1 MKPAFISTIILLSH
15 LIFCFPPIP
24 VLAQYKQSAHKPLT
38 EGAIAVSEPGNYGK
52 PGATYMLTSDISN
65 AMSPVFLGK
74 DVTLDLNG
82 YTITYADGNYEHI
95 PNSGFEAGLKGWD
108 ISKAPGAKVVNTE
121 EVHVF
126 IGEKLMSLEAGDEIA
141 SQYINLPVA
150 GRSYLAMCGVT
161 GRYYHDMG
169 GDLSKNMKVSVY
181 VDDELGKEVQCIT
194 RYSDTTMLSCPVE
207 LRSPSFGGGFVF
219 AHLNGLPAGK
229 YRIRIK
235 ANTDCLVDQID
246 IRPAM
251 DVGIGI
257 VEDTHPMGHYD
268 HLYNRAHCA
277 FFDYTEDVIQAK
289 PLPFLPR
296 IEGTGAISKPFPS
309 IPRIEG
315 TGTITIKNGIIKSGV
330 IGILSWGIQ
339 STAKDVKII
348 LDNVKII
355 SSGINTTAVDV
366 PHACITNCRFDITN
380 PFIINRH
387 GAEFYA
393 VDLQGEKPSEVSFS
407 EFYGGQGCL
416 IFRGENSSI
425 HHNYFVNHQ
434 TVTNHYS
441 ILAMGDGSKI
451 FENRFEPETGSG
463 IEIYVHRRIEIFNN
477 AFTIVAEPPSCE
489 YPLYSD
495 HEVHCTNG
503 IRLADY
509 EAKSG
514 SSSACIDNRIYNNRF
529 HVIAKKYNKYPD
541 FIPQSAAIFYSA
553 SAGDNFV
560 FGNEIVVE
568 QKDPDTDAE
577 AYAFYIGGAKEGL
590 LYNNHITTNVTP
602 IWVASSYGSAT
613 NTKIYNN
620 RITKSPETLSDFKTV
635 KMGWSERPDCLAK
648 SIEFRSN
655 DIEGMDFELDLSD
668 QHHSYSV
675 YWPLHI
681 KVINKKGVALE
692 NAEIRILDKN
702 GIEVSTQKTDD
713 NGSLSV
719 ELMEYSVDGSEKTF
733 LSPYTVIAGKKKIEV
748 QLNKNSKVT
757 LVKK

>member
-1 MKPAFISTIILLSH
+1 MKKLIISLLFIFIIIH
-15 LIFCFPPIP
+15 LF
-24 VLAQYKQSAHKPLT
+24 VSDLYAQYKESKHKT
-38 EGAIAVSEPGNYGK
+38 ITKEAIAVTKPGNYGN
-52 PGATYMLTSDISN
+52 PGATYMLINDIS
-65 AMSPVFLGK
+65 SPKSTIFLGK

-95 PNSGFEAGLKGWD
+95 PNYGFEEGLKGWD

-121 EVHVF
+121 EVHIF
-126 IGEKLMSLEAGDEIA
+126 IGKKLMSLEAGDEIA

-150 GRSYLAMCGVT
+150 GRSYFAMCGVT

-169 GDLSKNMKVSVY
+169 GDMSNNMKASVY

-194 RYSDTTMLSCPVE
+194 RYADTTMVSCPVE
-207 LRSPSFGGGFVF
+207 LRSPPFGGGFVF

-229 YRIRIK
+229 YRIRVK

-268 HLYNRAHCA
+268 HLFNRAHCA
-277 FFDYTEDVIQAK
+277 FFDYTEDVTQSK
-289 PLPFLPR
+289 PFPSLPR

-309 IPRIEG
+309 IPRVEG
-315 TGTITIKNGIIKSGV
+315 AGTITIKNGIIKNGV
-330 IGILSWGIQ
+330 VGIMSWGIQ

-348 LDNVKII
+348 LDNVRIV
-355 SSGINTTAVDV
+355 SSGINTTAMDV
-366 PHACITNCRFDITN
+366 PQATITNCRFDITN

-416 IFRGENSSI
+416 IFRGKNSSI
-425 HHNYFVNHQ
+425 HHNYFVNRQ

-451 FENRFEPETGSG
+451 FENLFEPEIGSG
-463 IEIYVHRRIEIFNN
+463 IEIYVHKRIEIFNN
-477 AFTIVAEPPSCE
+477 AFKIVAEPPSCE
-489 YPLYSD
+489 YPLYPG

-503 IRLADY
+503 IRVADY
-509 EAKSG
+509 EAKPG
-514 SSSACIDNRIYNNRF
+514 SPSACQDNKIYNNRF
-529 HVIAKKYNKYPD
+529 HIIAKKYEKYPYY
-541 FIPQSAAIFYSA
+541 IPQAAEIFYSA

-560 FGNEIVVE
+560 FGNEIIVG
-568 QKDPDTDAE
+568 QKDADTDAE
-577 AYAFYIGGAKEGL
+577 AYAFYIGGANFGL
-590 LYNNHITTNVTP
+590 LYDNHITTNVTP
-602 IWVASSYGSAT
+602 IWAASSYGSAT

-620 RITKSPETLSDFKTV
+620 RITKAPNTLADFKAV
-635 KMGWSERPDCLAK
+635 LMGWSERGDCLAK
-648 SIEFRSN
+648 NIEFRSN
-655 DIEGMDFELDLSD
+655 NIEGMEFDIDASD

-675 YWPLHI
+675 FWTLN
-681 KVINKKGVALE
+681 VNMVNKKGIAVE
-692 NAEIRILDKN
+692 NAEIRILNKN
-702 GIEVSTQKTDD
+702 GIEVTNQKTDK
-713 NGSLSV
+713 NGSVKV
-719 ELMEYSVDGSEKTF
+719 ELLEYSVDGKEKTF
-733 LSPYTVIAGKKKIEV
+733 MSPYTVIAGKKKKDIH
-748 QLNKNSKVT
+748 LIKNSEIT
-757 LVKK
+757 LVIR

>member
-1 MKPAFISTIILLSH
+1 MKPAFITTKLLLIH
-15 LIFCFPPIP
+15 LIVCFSPIP
-24 VLAQYKQSAHKPLT
+24 VLAQYHQSEHKPLI
-38 EGAIAVSEPGNYGK
+38 EGTIAISEPGNYGK
-52 PGATYMLTSDISN
+52 PGATYMLTSDISS

-108 ISKAPGAKVVNTE
+108 ISNAPGAKVVNTE

-126 IGEKLMSLEAGDEIA
+126 IGKKLMSLEAGDEIA

-181 VDDELGKEVQCIT
+181 VDNELGKEVQCIT
-194 RYSDTTMLSCPVE
+194 RYADTTMVSCPVE
-207 LRSPSFGGGFVF
+207 SKSPSFGGGFVF

-229 YRIRIK
+229 YRIRVK
-235 ANTDCLVDQID
+235 ANTDCFIDQID

-289 PLPFLPR
+289 PLH
-296 IEGTGAISKPFPS
+296 S

-315 TGTITIKNGIIKSGV
+315 PGTITIKNGIIKSGV

-348 LDNVKII
+348 LDNVRIE

-366 PHACITNCRFDITN
+366 PQATITNCRFDITN

-441 ILAMGDGSKI
+441 IMAMGDGSKI
-451 FENRFEPETGSG
+451 FENLFEPETGSG

-477 AFTIVAEPPSCE
+477 GFTIVAEPPSCE
-489 YPLYSD
+489 YPLYSG

-503 IRLADY
+503 IRVADY
-509 EAKSG
+509 EAEPG
-514 SSSACIDNRIYNNRF
+514 SPSACLDNKIYNNRF
-529 HVIAKKYNKYPD
+529 HIIGKKYEKYPD
-541 FIPQSAAIFYSA
+541 YIPQSSAIFYSA
-553 SAGDNFV
+553 SAGDNFI

-568 QKDPDTDAE
+568 QKNPETDAE
-577 AYAFYIGGAKEGL
+577 AYAFYIGEAKGGL

-613 NTKIYNN
+613 NTKIFNN
-620 RITKSPETLSDFKTV
+620 RISKSTKTLSNFKSV
-635 KMGWSERPDCLAK
+635 MIGWSERSDCIAK

-655 DIEGMDFELDLSD
+655 DIDGMEFELDLSD

-675 YWPLHI
+675 YWTLNI
-681 KVINKKGVALE
+681 GVINKKGVAVD

-702 GIEVSTQKTDD
+702 RIVVETQRTDE

-719 ELMEYSVDGSEKTF
+719 ELMEYSVNGSEKTF
-733 LSPYTVIAGKKKIEV
+733 RSPYTVIAGKKQTEV
-748 QLNKNSKVT
+748 QCNKNSEVT
-757 LVKK
+757 LVL